1 MIQLLS
7 IQEKLLYLQPC
18 KIYIMETHKKFKLE
32 QAAIKYYI
40 FLTGIGLTAY
50 CGLLCLNIRHAIAEW
65 LSLAFA
71 YILLAGGAWMFR
83 LCKMSWLF
91 LSYGFLVRTC
101 MILHDIDY
109 FGEYEQMAHYAV
121 FSIGLLLCAIF
132 ILNLKKYLGNG
143 NE

>member
-1 MIQLLS
+1 MH
-7 IQEKLLYLQPC
+7 
-18 KIYIMETHKKFKLE
+18 IMETHKKFKLE
-32 QAAIKYYI
+32 QTAIKYYI
-40 FLTGIGLTAY
+40 FLTGFGLTIY
-50 CGLLCLNIRHAIAEW
+50 CGLLCLDVRHVIAEW

-109 FGEYEQMAHYAV
+109 FGKYERMAHYIV
-121 FSIGLLLCAIF
+121 FGIGF
-132 ILNLKKYLGNG
+132 ILCLIFLFNIKQYLGN
-143 NE
+143 EDD